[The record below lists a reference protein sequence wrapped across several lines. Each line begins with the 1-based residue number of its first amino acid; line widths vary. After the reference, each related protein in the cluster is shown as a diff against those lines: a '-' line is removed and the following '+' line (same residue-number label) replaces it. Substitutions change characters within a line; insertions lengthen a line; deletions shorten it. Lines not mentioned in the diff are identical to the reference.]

1 MTLIAILLLLAI
13 VGVVA
18 FLVLR
23 GRNPAAPNS
32 DGALEADTVVR
43 VDTQISMPQAA
54 PRKESFDAGAT
65 QVYMRPDL
73 EAAPAEARQRDGT
86 AAPVHSARLIGVS
99 GSLKGHAFTV
109 APAGIT
115 IGRNGRCD
123 VVIADSRISNRHAW
137 IGIVDGRALLRDL
150 KSTNGTFLNTHTRTP
165 ITEAE
170 LRNGDT
176 IIVGG
181 HQGDQF
187 RIVLE

>member
-1 MTLIAILLLLAI
+1 MTLIAILLLLAV

-23 GRNPAAPNS
+23 GRSPASPS

-43 VDTQISMPQAA
+43 VDTQISLPQAT

-65 QVYMRPDL
+65 QAYMRPDL
-73 EAAPAEARQRDGT
+73 AAGPAEARQREG
-86 AAPVHSARLIGVS
+86 AGAPVHSARLIGVS
-99 GSLKGHAFTV
+99 GSLKGQTYTV
-109 APAGIT
+109 PAAGIT
-115 IGRNGRCD
+115 IGRNGHCD

-137 IGIVDGRALLRDL
+137 IGLVDGRALLRDL